1 MTFRNFVRRVHLA
14 AGIIAFAAIF
24 SFWTATVVTEVIG
37 DRDAITLAKQAIL
50 WGMILLIPAMA
61 AAGGSGFRLGGRNLA
76 PIIVAKRRRMI
87 VIAANGLLV
96 LVPSAFFLAGRAA
109 AGNFDAAFIAVQAVE
124 LAAGAINIVLMGLN
138 LRDGLHL
145 TAKRRAPPAGAPA

>member
-1 MTFRNFVRRVHLA
+1 MTFRNFVHRVHLA
-14 AGIIAFAAIF
+14 TGIIAFAAIF
-24 SFWTATVVTEVIG
+24 SFWTATIVTEVIG
-37 DRDAITLAKQAIL
+37 NCDAITLAKQAIL

-61 AAGGSGFRLGGRNLA
+61 AAGGSGFRLCGRSLA

-145 TAKRRAPPAGAPA
+145 TAKRRAPPVGAPA